1 MKVKKVE
8 KFVNEYKN
16 KKYNLLQISGDEFE
30 LTEVINI
37 IKKDFDN
44 NNIEIFF
51 KDESE
56 EIIDNLNMRTLFGEK
71 LIIIYSVDT
80 LPKSEFK
87 KVKEII
93 KIPERI
99 KPNIVLLTYDNN
111 KNISNIENS
120 LIGMF
125 KPVYDSD
132 IPSWTKRYINN
143 LGYIITEEA
152 LNYLYFSFGTN
163 REELRKQIEQII
175 LGMEESEK
183 KIEIKHVK
191 GIGFYRDDTIFRITN
206 SIIKGNYKSAIQYLM
221 ECTDK
226 QRLFYFINRD
236 IRYLLVIKAN
246 IEYDGDV
253 SKLGSKGRLNLHD
266 YFINNLY
273 KPQALK
279 LTFEDLEKN
288 YVDIMESEYKIKRGW
303 DEFSINLNY
312 ISQLEVGGQ

>member
-1 MKVKKVE
+1 MKVKTVKE
-8 KFVNEYKN
+8 FLNEYKH

-30 LTEVINI
+30 LTEVINSV
-37 IKKDFDN
+37 KKEFDKD
-44 NNIEIFF
+44 NIEIFF
-51 KDESE
+51 KDEPE
-56 EIIDNLNMRTLFGEK
+56 EIINNLNMKTLFGEK
-71 LIIIYSVDT
+71 LIIIYGVDT

-93 KIPERI
+93 KRPERV
-99 KPNIVLLTYDNN
+99 KPNIVILTYNDK
-111 KNISNIENS
+111 KNVSNVENS
-120 LIGMF
+120 LIGVF
-125 KPVYDSD
+125 KLVYDSD
-132 IPSWTKRYINN
+132 IPSWTKRYISN

-206 SIIKGNYKSAIQYLM
+206 SIIEGNYKSAIKYLM
-221 ECTDK
+221 ECSDK

-236 IRYLLVIKAN
+236 LRYLLVIKAN

-253 SKLGSKGRLNLHD
+253 SKLGRKGRLNLHN
-266 YFINNLY
+266 YFINSLY

-279 LTFEDLEKN
+279 LAFEDLEKN

-303 DEFSINLNY
+303 DEFSVNLNY
-312 ISQLEVGGQ
+312 ISQLEVGG

>member
-1 MKVKKVE
+1 MKVNTVE
-8 KFVNEYKN
+8 AFLNEHKN

-30 LTEVINI
+30 LKEVINSV
-37 IKKDFDN
+37 KKDFDK

-56 EIIDNLNMRTLFGEK
+56 EIIDNLNMKTLFGEK
-71 LIIIYSVDT
+71 LIIIYGLDT

-93 KIPERI
+93 KKPKRI
-99 KPNIVLLTYDNN
+99 EPNIVLITYDDK
-111 KNISNIENS
+111 KNISNLENS
-120 LIGMF
+120 LIGVF
-125 KPVYDSD
+125 KLVYDSD
-132 IPSWTKRYINN
+132 IPSWTRRYISNC
-143 LGYIITEEA
+143 GYKITEEA
-152 LNYLYFSFGTN
+152 LNYLYFSFGVN

-191 GIGFYRDDTIFRITN
+191 GVGFYRDDTIFRITN

-221 ECTDK
+221 ECSDK

-246 IEYDGDV
+246 IEYDGDI
-253 SKLGSKGRLNLHD
+253 SKLGAKGRLNLHN

-273 KPQALK
+273 VPQALK

-288 YVDIMESEYKIKRGW
+288 YIDIMESEYKIKRGW
-303 DEFSINLNY
+303 DEFSVNLNY
-312 ISQLEVGGQ
+312 ISQLEVGGS